1 MFIIPSKLTEKRL
14 TEWKQLRNQLET
26 SASPFEDVVAFFDRL
41 PKTKIYTDPYDQD
54 TWPTAWEMI
63 EENQY
68 CRFNII
74 LGIFYTLRLCNRFE
88 KSNLCISISIDNNN
102 NSVYYLL
109 YVDNIVYGY
118 NENKWIAANTL
129 PMSLKNIKI
138 YPSNTI
144 H

>member
-14 TEWKQLRNQLET
+14 TEWKQLRHQLEA
-26 SASPFEDVVAFFDRL
+26 SATPFEDVVAFFNRL

-68 CRFNII
+68 CPFNII

-88 KSNLCISISIDNNN
+88 KSNLYISISIDNSS

-118 NENKWIAANTL
+118 DKNKWIVASTL

-138 YPSNTI
+138 YPANMI